1 MTIDRRLVSIEP
13 KSLGQYEKAVI
24 AAGAEVA
31 KLDSRVGALI
41 WTDYSRPEALKET
54 LEANPQL
61 EWVQLPFAG
70 VDAFASVLQHP
81 VVFTSAKGSYREPV
95 AEHAL
100 ALCLALARKLPERVV
115 AKSWG
120 KKFAV
125 SLYDSHVVIVGGGGI
140 AEELVALLAPF
151 KTRVSV
157 VRKQPTSLEG
167 ATETVGFER
176 LDEFIAQAD
185 FVVLAAALT
194 GETENL
200 FDERRFSL
208 MKPTAYLV
216 NIARGR
222 MVDSLALHKAL
233 EAGVIAAAAIDVT
246 DPEPLPDGHY
256 LWSTSNLLI
265 TPHTADTNAQV
276 IRLFSQRID
285 ANVKAWLGNRE
296 WVGLVSPQLGY

>member
-1 MTIDRRLVSIEP
+1 
-13 KSLGQYEKAVI
+13 
-24 AAGAEVA
+24 
-31 KLDSRVGALI
+31 VGALI
-41 WTDYSRPEALKET
+41 WTDYSRPEELKVV

-70 VDAFASVLQHP
+70 VDAFSSVLRHP
-81 VVFTSAKGSYREPV
+81 VVFTSAKGSYKEPV

-100 ALCLALARKLPERVV
+100 ALCLALARKLPERAV

-140 AEELVALLAPF
+140 AEELVSLLAPF
-151 KTRVSV
+151 KSRVTV
-157 VRKQPTSLEG
+157 VRKHVTQVEG

-176 LDEFIAQAD
+176 LDEFIAEAD

-194 GETENL
+194 DETTNL
-200 FDERRFSL
+200 FDADRFAK

-216 NIARGR
+216 NIARGK
-222 MVDSLALHKAL
+222 MVDSEALRNAL
-233 EAGVIAAAAIDVT
+233 ENGVIAAAAVDVT
-246 DPEPLPDGHY
+246 DPEPLPDGHF
-256 LWSTSNLLI
+256 LWSTPNLLI

-285 ANVKAWLGNRE
+285 ANVKNWLAGGQDWLG
-296 WVGLVSPQLGY
+296 LVDPKLGY